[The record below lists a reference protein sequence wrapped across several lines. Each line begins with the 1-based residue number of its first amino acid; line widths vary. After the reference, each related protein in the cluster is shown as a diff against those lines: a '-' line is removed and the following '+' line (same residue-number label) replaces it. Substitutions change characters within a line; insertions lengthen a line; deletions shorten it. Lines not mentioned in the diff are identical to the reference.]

1 MSNILLLVITIR
13 IITGRYG
20 IETYG
25 VVQVAYT
32 FLMLAGTV
40 ISYGTTQSGVRDT
53 AYHINEPESLSIVI
67 YNALGIRVVIF
78 MLFCIAL
85 SAYYWFDPD
94 HYNYLWIALP
104 LALAEVVNPLC
115 FFIGVE
121 KVKIFNIFNLI
132 GNFFAVAAIFVFV
145 TGADNAAWV
154 NFVLGSA
161 NVITYTGLFLYL
173 HKRFKLQFYLP
184 STNDLIA
191 ISKANFSLTLN
202 NISANLQQSVI
213 FFALGFFNSPLLGA
227 YSLSNRVIGQC
238 RNAFNIVSNA
248 VYPKAVATYKLSEE
262 QWMIFRKKM
271 KNIFGLIALGGA
283 AVIFVMADLIV
294 FILTKQH
301 DPDTIL
307 IIRVMAF
314 VPIISAFNVFSMLD
328 LLLKQKRRNIFN
340 IGVVLM
346 VVAAVVAYLSAYC
359 GNIYLIGA
367 FTIFIEGTAWLM
379 YEYVI
384 KKTKTQNA

>member
-1 MSNILLLVITIR
+1 VSNILLLVITIR
-13 IITGRYG
+13 IITGRYD

-25 VVQVAYT
+25 FVSVAYT

-40 ISYGTTQSGVRDT
+40 INYGTTQSGVRDT
-53 AYHINEPESLSIVI
+53 AYHINEPESLSLVV
-67 YNALGIRVVIF
+67 YNALGIRAVIF
-78 MLFCIAL
+78 MLFCLAL
-85 SAYYWFDPD
+85 SAYYWFDPEN
-94 HYNYLWIALP
+94 YNYLWFALP
-104 LALAEVVNPLC
+104 LALAEVLNPLC
-115 FFIGVE
+115 FYIGVE
-121 KVKIFNIFNLI
+121 KVKIFNLFNLI
-132 GNFFAVAAIFVFV
+132 ANFFAVAAIFILVR
-145 TGADNAAWV
+145 GANNAVWV
-154 NFVLGSA
+154 NFILGIA
-161 NVITYTGLFLYL
+161 NVITYVGLFVYL
-173 HKRFKLQFYLP
+173 HKRFGLQFYLP

-213 FFALGFFNSPLLGA
+213 FFALGYFNSPLLGA

-248 VYPKAVATYKLSEE
+248 VYPKAVAIFKTSEE
-262 QWMIFRKKM
+262 QWMAFRKKM

-283 AVIFVMADLIV
+283 LVIFVMADLIV

-307 IIRVMAF
+307 ILRLMAF
-314 VPIISAFNVFSMLD
+314 VPIISAYNVFSMLD

-340 IGVVLM
+340 IGVVLIA
-346 VVAAVVAYLSAYC
+346 VAVIIAYLSAYSE
-359 GNIYLIGA
+359 NIYLIGA

-384 KKTKTQNA
+384 NKTKNKNA

>member
-1 MSNILLLVITIR
+1 MLFVITIR

-20 IETYG
+20 LDTYG
-25 VVQVAYT
+25 LVSVAYT

-53 AYHINEPESLSIVI
+53 AYHLNEPEKLSVVI
-67 YNALGIRVVIF
+67 YNALGIRAVIF
-78 MLFCIAL
+78 ILFCIAL
-85 SAYYWFDPD
+85 SAYYWFNPD
-94 HYNYLWIALP
+94 HYNYLWFALP

-115 FFIGVE
+115 FLIGAE
-121 KVKIFNIFNLI
+121 KVKIFNFFNLI
-132 GNFFAVAAIFVFV
+132 ANFFAVATIFIFVK
-145 TGADNAAWV
+145 GADNAVWV
-154 NFVLGSA
+154 NFVLGTA
-161 NVITYTGLFLYL
+161 NVITYTGLLLYL
-173 HKRFKLQFYLP
+173 HRRFKLHFYIP

-191 ISKANFSLTLN
+191 MGKANFSLTLN

-227 YSLSNRVIGQC
+227 YSLCNRVIGQC

-248 VYPKAVATYKLSEE
+248 VYPKAVAIYKLSEE
-262 QWMIFRKKM
+262 QWMAFRKKM

-283 AVIFVMADLIV
+283 LIIFAMADLIV
-294 FILTKQH
+294 FILTEQH
-301 DPDTIL
+301 DPSTIL
-307 IIRVMAF
+307 ILRVMAF

-340 IGVVLM
+340 IGVVLIG
-346 VVAAVVAYLSAYC
+346 VAVIVAFLSAYS

-384 KKTKTQNA
+384 NKTKNKKCLNR

>member
-1 MSNILLLVITIR
+1 LLLVITIR

-25 VVQVAYT
+25 FVSVAYT

-40 ISYGTTQSGVRDT
+40 ISYGTIQSGVRDT
-53 AYHINEPESLSIVI
+53 AYHINEPEKLSFVI
-67 YNALGIRVVIF
+67 YNALGVRAVIF
-78 MLFCIAL
+78 MLFCVAL

-94 HYNYLWIALP
+94 HYNYLWFALP
-104 LALAEVVNPLC
+104 LALAEVFNPLC
-115 FFIGVE
+115 FYIGVE
-121 KVKIFNIFNLI
+121 KVKIFNLFNLI
-132 GNFFAVAAIFVFV
+132 ANFFAVAAIFILVRG
-145 TGADNAAWV
+145 TNNAVWV
-154 NFVLGSA
+154 NFILGTA
-161 NVITYTGLFLYL
+161 NVITYVGLFVYL
-173 HKRFKLQFYLP
+173 HKRIRLQFYVP
-184 STNDLIA
+184 STTDLIA

-248 VYPKAVATYKLSEE
+248 VYPKAVALYKLSEE
-262 QWMIFRKKM
+262 QWVTFRKKM
-271 KNIFGLIALGGA
+271 KNIFGLVALGGA
-283 AVIFVMADLIV
+283 MIIFVMADLIV

-301 DPDTIL
+301 DADTIL
-307 IIRVMAF
+307 ILRVMAF
-314 VPIISAFNVFSMLD
+314 VPIISAYNVFSMLD

-340 IGVVLM
+340 IGVVLIA
-346 VVAAVVAYLSAYC
+346 VAVAVAYLSAYSA
-359 GNIYLIGA
+359 NIYLIGA
-367 FTIFIEGTAWLM
+367 FTIFIEGAAWLM

-384 KKTKTQNA
+384 NKTKNKNA

>member
-25 VVQVAYT
+25 LVSVAYT

-53 AYHINEPESLSIVI
+53 AYHINEPEKLSLVI
-67 YNALGIRVVIF
+67 YNALGIRVIIF
-78 MLFCIAL
+78 MLFCLAL

-94 HYNYLWIALP
+94 HYNYLWFALP
-104 LALAEVVNPLC
+104 LAMAEVFNPLC
-115 FFIGVE
+115 FYIGVE
-121 KVKIFNIFNLI
+121 KVKIFNLFNLI
-132 GNFFAVAAIFVFV
+132 ANFFAVAAIFILVRG
-145 TGADNAAWV
+145 TNNAVWV
-154 NFVLGSA
+154 NFILGTA
-161 NVITYTGLFLYL
+161 NVITYVGLFVYL
-173 HKRFKLQFYLP
+173 HKRFRLQFYLP
-184 STNDLIA
+184 SAIDLIA
-191 ISKANFSLTLN
+191 ISRANFSLTLN

-248 VYPKAVATYKLSEE
+248 VYPKAVAIYKLSEE
-262 QWMIFRKKM
+262 QWMGFRKKM
-271 KNIFGLIALGGA
+271 KNIFGRIALGGA
-283 AVIFVMADLIV
+283 LIIFAMADLIV

-307 IIRVMAF
+307 ILRVMAF
-314 VPIISAFNVFSMLD
+314 VPIISAYNVFSMLD

-340 IGVVLM
+340 IGVVLIA
-346 VVAAVVAYLSAYC
+346 VAVIIAFLSAYSE
-359 GNIYLIGA
+359 NIYLIGA

-384 KKTKTQNA
+384 NKTKNKNA